1 MENSQARE
9 DLSKHVNAGV
19 LEGSELRKEGARAL
33 VQQNA
38 TASATE
44 ADEAALHM
52 LLVAFEGKRALPTD
66 EGTVTLA
73 APIGAKGTQLVS
85 FCAVQLYP
93 DRGPATHKQEKGTKS
108 GGGKGKGGADAK
120 VGRGGDTLVPVCSQ
134 LRTSARTHETDLSCS
149 GLPSP
154 QQ

>member
-1 MENSQARE
+1 M
-9 DLSKHVNAGV
+9 
-19 LEGSELRKEGARAL
+19 

-52 LLVAFEGKRALPTD
+52 LLVAFEGKRVLPTD

-73 APIGAKGTQLVS
+73 APIGSKGTQLVS
-85 FCAVQLYP
+85 FCAGTSPSCVQLYP

-108 GGGKGKGGADAK
+108 GAGKGKGGADAK

-154 QQ
+154 